1 MECCQNYHVKETCW
15 LPLFLCQ
22 WRRMLTAFLYL
33 VSFYQ
38 NITYCPICNISTCLP
53 GQTWPPAL
61 SIFLSVVHLMQMF
74 CTCSVTRHSNKRRHA
89 GPLAPV
95 SLVWR
100 PSQGHWSERDGAVL
114 STLSLHLQSLSSGWN
129 FSRLL
134 ATGHWH
140 RPWPWRPSNG
150 PAIQNR
156 FSTPDLFLHNCS
168 FSFFKNSL
176 YRCRE

>member
-1 MECCQNYHVKETCW
+1 MKK
-15 LPLFLCQ
+15 
-22 WRRMLTAFLYL
+22 RRVDFPSFWMLTEFLYL

-74 CTCSVTRHSNKRRHA
+74 CTCSVTRHSNKRRHG
-89 GPLAPV
+89 GPLAPA

-114 STLSLHLQSLSSGWN
+114 STLSQTC
-129 FSRLL
+129 SRSPQAEISVVCWPLVID
-134 ATGHWH
+134 TG
-140 RPWPWRPSNG
+140 
-150 PAIQNR
+150 
-156 FSTPDLFLHNCS
+156 PDLGDLPIGPSYKTGLVHLTYFYTTALFL
-168 FSFFKNSL
+168 F
-176 YRCRE
+176 